1 VNHLG
6 PSLLLPRRA
15 HGGSGA
21 SIDAAT
27 AGRDTCDPVGG
38 VLPPPRPPPSP
49 CSPLCL
55 SSCSARPAL
64 LRLRSAAPA
73 LPGRCPGR
81 RRGAAMGSLRV
92 TGSRRR

>member
-38 VLPPPRPPPSP
+38 VLPPRVPHPPLVLPSAFHHAAHARRFCGCAPQRP
-49 CSPLCL
+49 
-55 SSCSARPAL
+55 
-64 LRLRSAAPA
+64 
-73 LPGRCPGR
+73 RCPDGVPV
-81 RRGAAMGSLRV
+81 GGGGPPWALCA
-92 TGSRRR
+92 